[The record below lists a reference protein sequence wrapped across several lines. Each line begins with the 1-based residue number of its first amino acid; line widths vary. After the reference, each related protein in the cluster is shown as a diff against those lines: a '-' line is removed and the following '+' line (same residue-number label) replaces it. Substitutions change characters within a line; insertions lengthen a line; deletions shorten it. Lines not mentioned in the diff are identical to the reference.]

1 VQWFEALD
9 QTKYV
14 PYLVYFMGVI
24 VGFCAVA
31 YVDGTPWLTAGL
43 HESVRGKGLGRKTFQ
58 AMIDLCKTQG
68 YKTIM
73 LDVLLTNPRAMLLYY
88 DLGFRIVDVTERVAV
103 MKLELE

>member
-1 VQWFEALD
+1 
-9 QTKYV
+9 
-14 PYLVYFMGVI
+14 MGVI

-31 YVDGTPWLTAGL
+31 YVDGIPWLTAGL